1 MTATTSTAPSATTAP
16 PEAALLAAVSAGT
29 PAISTD
35 TRLYAEDVRLHGYT
49 PEAMDKAAVQAF
61 YEGIVTAFPGC
72 QLTVHENIVAGD
84 RLTCRFTLSGR
95 HDGPFLGV
103 PGTGLEIALPGIT
116 VLRFVG
122 ERCVE
127 RWSCADMLGVLVQI
141 GAVPAPA

>member
-1 MTATTSTAPSATTAP
+1 MTATTPTAPTAP
-16 PEAALLAAVSAGT
+16 TEAALLAAVERWNAG
-29 PAISTD
+29 D
-35 TRLYAEDVRLHGYT
+35 LDGYLQLYAEDVRLHGYT
-49 PEAMDKAAVQAF
+49 PEAMDKTAVRAF
-61 YEGIVTAFPGC
+61 YEGIFTAFPGC
-72 QLTVHENIVAGD
+72 RLALHETIVAGD

-103 PGTGLEIALPGIT
+103 PGTGTTIALPGIT